1 MLQSG
6 KRPRRPPLNPL
17 AHSRDQSRDFFQKAF
32 SMSDNA
38 IAGFFIC
45 LGVYLAVS
53 LVGDLQ
59 TGIIADSRWGDV
71 DVRDLPGLF
80 YVRIFIKVFMIG
92 LAIAVLL
99 HAFGLIGDPF
109 VWMREYLP
117 FLMPRHRS

>member
-1 MLQSG
+1 
-6 KRPRRPPLNPL
+6 LNPL
-17 AHSRDQSRDFFQKAF
+17 AHPRDQSRDFFQKAF
-32 SMSDNA
+32 SISDNA
-38 IAGFFIC
+38 LVGFFIC

-53 LVGDLQ
+53 LVGDLR
-59 TGIIADSRWGDV
+59 TGIIADSSRGDV

-80 YVRIFIKVFMIG
+80 YVRIFIKVFVIG

-117 FLMPRHRS
+117 FLMPRHRN

>member
-1 MLQSG
+1 
-6 KRPRRPPLNPL
+6 
-17 AHSRDQSRDFFQKAF
+17 
-32 SMSDNA
+32 MSDNA

-80 YVRIFIKVFMIG
+80 YVRIFIKVFVIG

-117 FLMPRHRS
+117 FLMPRHRN

>member
-1 MLQSG
+1 
-6 KRPRRPPLNPL
+6 
-17 AHSRDQSRDFFQKAF
+17 
-32 SMSDNA
+32 MSDNA
-38 IAGFFIC
+38 IAGFFIG

-53 LVGDLQ
+53 LVSDLR
-59 TGIIADSRWGDV
+59 TGIIADNSRGDV

-80 YVRIFIKVFMIG
+80 YVRTLIKVFVIG
-92 LAIAVLL
+92 LAIAVSL